1 MPKPLCTCLR
11 RQDLVVREF
20 PDGCVVYDEADAS
33 LHALEPWAG
42 EALLRLMQG
51 EPLAPAALADALV
64 GGSASPDDLAMLDEA
79 LQQFAARGWV
89 AWVQP

>member
-1 MPKPLCTCLR
+1 MLRCTCLR
-11 RQDLVVREF
+11 PQGLVVREY

-51 EPLAPAALADALV
+51 PPATVPELADLLV
-64 GGSASPDDLAMLDEA
+64 GGAASADEQAQVDEA

-89 AWVQP
+89 AWVPA

>member
-1 MPKPLCTCLR
+1 MPLCTCLR
-11 RQDLVVREF
+11 RQDLLVREY

-33 LHALEPWAG
+33 LHALEPWAA

-51 EPLAPAALADALV
+51 PPLEVAELANGLV
-64 GGSASPDDLAMLDEA
+64 GGSATADELALVEDA

-89 AWVQP
+89 AWVPA

>member
-1 MPKPLCTCLR
+1 MPRCTCPR
-11 RQDLVVREF
+11 RQDLVLRDY

-42 EALLRLMQG
+42 EALLRLMQDP
-51 EPLAPAALADALV
+51 PLAAPELANALV
-64 GGSASPDDLAMLDEA
+64 GGRATADEQAQVEEA

-89 AWVQP
+89 VWVQP

>member
-1 MPKPLCTCLR
+1 MLRCTCLR
-11 RQDLVVREF
+11 PQGLVVREY

-33 LHALEPWAG
+33 LRALEPWAG

-51 EPLAPAALADALV
+51 PPPTVAELADLLV
-64 GGSASPDDLAMLDEA
+64 GGAASADEQAQVDEA

-89 AWVQP
+89 AWLPA

>member
-1 MPKPLCTCLR
+1 MPLCTCPR
-11 RQDLVVREF
+11 RQDLLVREY
-20 PDGCVVYDEADAS
+20 PDGGVVYDEADAS
-33 LHALEPWAG
+33 LHALEPWAA

-51 EPLAPAALADALV
+51 PPLAVAELADALV
-64 GGSASPDDLAMLDEA
+64 GGHANADDRAALDEA